1 MSDVADDRKAL
12 HDKLRRSEE
21 RARMVAELAADASYG
36 VVVHADG
43 TLIDEWTAGDYE
55 GLSGYGKGELAAR
68 DWAKVV
74 HPEDRGKVPSLATAL
89 KEGRPERIDLRI
101 IRKDGQVRW
110 VTRSRSV
117 WRDAETNTI
126 HVIGTVQD
134 ITDRVTAIEAQQRL
148 EGYLRHMQKIEAL
161 GALAGGVAHDFNN
174 LLYIMIGNAELALR
188 KLGADDTAR
197 RNVEEI
203 LSVGRRGAEL
213 TAKILAFSR
222 PELAEGR
229 TSDIDEVTAEAI
241 TLLRATLPS
250 SVAIE
255 LASERASHR
264 VRLGS
269 TDLHQILINLFTN
282 ASEAMPHGGR
292 IQVSIEP
299 VAFLASDPPPEGVA
313 AGHYVRLVVADN
325 GCGMAPDVVGR
336 IFEPRYTTKSSG
348 HGSGMGLAVVQGIV
362 HGFGGTIECTSS
374 PGQGTTFSVILP
386 AIERRRPEGAAGV
399 SEVRGR
405 ILFVDDEPDVV
416 RMAREMLELL
426 GYEVE
431 ARTSSVEALKAFRAA
446 PSRYDLVLTDQTM
459 PELTG
464 DALVREIR
472 RVRPEIP
479 VILCSGYHDRVRP
492 EVAEQLAIQ
501 ACLQKPIDIDAL
513 SRVLRGALGTALSP

>member
-1 MSDVADDRKAL
+1 MGRDEENSL
-12 HDKLRRSEE
+12 HEKLRRSEE
-21 RARMVAELAADASYG
+21 RARLVSELAADASYG
-36 VVVHADG
+36 VVLHADG
-43 TLIDEWTAGDYE
+43 SLIEEWTAGDYQ
-55 GLSGYGKGELAAR
+55 GLSGYSKGELAPR
-68 DWAKVV
+68 DWAKLV
-74 HPEDRGKVPSLATAL
+74 HPEDRSKLTSLSSSL
-89 KEGRPERIDLRI
+89 KDGRPERVDIRI
-101 IRKDGQVRW
+101 VRKDGQVRW
-110 VTRSRSV
+110 VTRSRRV
-117 WRDAETNTI
+117 WRDPDTNAV

-134 ITDRVTAIEAQQRL
+134 ITERVTAIEAQQRL

-188 KLGADDTAR
+188 KLAADDTAR
-197 RNVEEI
+197 PNVEEI
-203 LSVGRRGAEL
+203 LNIGRRGAEL

-241 TLLRATLPS
+241 TLLRATLPT

-299 VAFLASDPPPEGVA
+299 VAFLASDPPPSDLA
-313 AGHYVRLVVADN
+313 PGHYVRLVVTDT
-325 GCGMAPDVVGR
+325 GCGMAPEVVER

-374 PGQGTTFSVILP
+374 PGRGTTFSVLLP
-386 AIERRRPEGAAGV
+386 AIERSPRRENVGA

-431 ARTSSVEALKAFRAA
+431 ARTSSVEALEAFRAA
-446 PSRYDLVLTDQTM
+446 PLRYDLVLTDQTM

-472 RVRPEIP
+472 RVRPEVP
-479 VILCSGYHDRVRP
+479 VILCSGYHDRMRP
-492 EVAEQLAIQ
+492 EIAKQLAIQ

-513 SRVLRGALGTALSP
+513 GRVLRGALGTALPP

>member
-1 MSDVADDRKAL
+1 VTL
-12 HDKLRRSEE
+12 
-21 RARMVAELAADASYG
+21 
-36 VVVHADG
+36 HADG
-43 TLIDEWTAGDYE
+43 SLIEEWTAGDYQ
-55 GLSGYGKGELAAR
+55 GLSGYSKGELSPR
-68 DWAKVV
+68 EWVKLV
-74 HPEDRGKVPSLATAL
+74 HPEDRSKLTSLANAP
-89 KEGRPERIDLRI
+89 KDGRPERVDLRI

-110 VTRSRSV
+110 VTRSRRV
-117 WRDAETNTI
+117 WRDTVTNAL

-188 KLGADDTAR
+188 KLAADDTAR
-197 RNVEEI
+197 LNVEEI
-203 LSVGRRGAEL
+203 LNVGRRGAEL

-241 TLLRATLPS
+241 TLLRATLPT

-299 VAFLASDPPPEGVA
+299 AAFLASDPSPEGISP
-313 AGHYVRLVVADN
+313 GHYVRLVVTDT
-325 GCGMAPDVVGR
+325 GCGMTPDVAAR
-336 IFEPRYTTKSSG
+336 IFEPRFTTKSSG
-348 HGSGMGLAVVQGIV
+348 HGSGMGLAVVRGIV
-362 HGFGGTIECTSS
+362 HGFGGTIECTST
-374 PGQGTTFSVILP
+374 PGQGTTFAVLLP
-386 AIERRRPEGAAGV
+386 AIERTSRPEV
-399 SEVRGR
+399 SGDVRGR

-416 RMAREMLELL
+416 RMASEMLELL

-431 ARTSSVEALKAFRAA
+431 ARTSSVEALEAFRAA

-472 RVRPEIP
+472 RVRPEVP
-479 VILCSGYHDRVRP
+479 VILCSGYHDRMRP
-492 EVAEQLAIQ
+492 ELAEELAIQ

-513 SRVLRGALGTALSP
+513 SRVLRGTLGAAHSP